1 MGYQLCHP
9 SRKQRL
15 KYCCWDV
22 TGQLHVVT
30 SRKGSGEAG
39 RSHPRMKVH
48 RHSEKD
54 FPLEFKVAWQLRG
67 RGPVLMSISRRGLAV
82 D

>member
-1 MGYQLCHP
+1 MRYQLCHP

-15 KYCCWDV
+15 KYYCWDV

-30 SRKGSGEAG
+30 SRKGSG
-39 RSHPRMKVH
+39 RSREE
-48 RHSEKD
+48 SSLYEGTSA
-54 FPLEFKVAWQLRG
+54 FPLEFKVAWRLRG

-82 D
+82 E